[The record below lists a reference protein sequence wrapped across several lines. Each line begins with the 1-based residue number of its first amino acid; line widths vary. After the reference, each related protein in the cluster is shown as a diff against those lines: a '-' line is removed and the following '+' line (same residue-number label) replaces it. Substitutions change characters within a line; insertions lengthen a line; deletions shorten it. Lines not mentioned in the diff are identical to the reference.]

1 VDLLRKTK
9 GELVT
14 LRQFRYFLG
23 AVDLGSFTAVA
34 AQMNVTQP
42 AVAEQIR
49 QLEKYLGVELFV
61 RLGRGLRL
69 TDAGAAFAVHARRV
83 IAACDEAEES
93 VADLRSLRSGTITFG
108 AFGAPAHY
116 RFADLINEFASTFP
130 GVQLRVRG
138 RNSSVTAD
146 EVRDGAL
153 EAALVVLPIND
164 AGLDV
169 RPIARDEVFFVSA
182 NPSKTRQPVS
192 VEDFLGAPIILY
204 ETQYALEDPTR
215 RQLTERAQALGLRI
229 EGRIEVEHLETAL
242 QLVSRG
248 LGNTYV
254 PQAVTQSVAFPG
266 NVTTCS
272 FTPRMY
278 DTFALITRRGARVSP
293 PMNEFMQLVERHMR
307 FVASGLPRGKAQAVV
322 ASRPEAL

>member
-1 VDLLRKTK
+1 M
-9 GELVT
+9 T
-14 LRQFRYFLG
+14 LRQLRYFLR

-34 AQMNVTQP
+34 AHMHVTQP

-49 QLEKYLGVELFV
+49 QLERYLGVELFV

-69 TDAGAAFAVHARRV
+69 TDAGAEFAVHARRV
-83 IAACDEAEES
+83 IAASDEAEES

-108 AFGAPAHY
+108 TFGAPAHY
-116 RFADLINEFASTFP
+116 RFADLINEFATRFP
-130 GVQLRVRG
+130 AVQLRLRG

-146 EVRDGAL
+146 EVRSGGV

-164 AGLDV
+164 TGLDV

-182 NPSKTRQPVS
+182 DATRTRQPVS
-192 VEDFLGAPIILY
+192 VEDFVGTPIVLY

-215 RQLTERAQALGLRI
+215 RQLGERAQALGLRI

-242 QLVSRG
+242 QLVARG

-254 PQAVTQSVAFPG
+254 PQAITQSVAFPS
-266 NVTTCS
+266 NLSTCS
-272 FTPRMY
+272 FNPRMY
-278 DTFALITRRGARVSP
+278 DTFALITRRGSRVSP
-293 PMNEFMQLVERHMR
+293 AMRELMRLVERHMR
-307 FVASGLPRGKAQAVV
+307 FVASGLQGRQPRSAG
-322 ASRPEAL
+322 